1 MKKMSSRFGEVEY
14 DPAKA
19 IHFPEGLIGFEEL
32 REFIVVPS
40 KKEGPL
46 FWIQSINDPDIAFIV
61 TDPTNFFLDYSIQP
75 DKNELAKLEIDS
87 PEGCYV
93 LSIVTVSENK
103 EITLNLAAPVLFSP
117 KSNRAVQVILED
129 TAYEV
134 KTPLP
139 QA

>member
-1 MKKMSSRFGEVEY
+1 MKKISSRFGEVEY
-14 DPAKA
+14 DPAKT
-19 IHFPEGLIGFEEL
+19 IHFPEGLVGFEEL
-32 REFIVVPS
+32 REFIVVPN

-46 FWIQSINDPDIAFIV
+46 FWIQSLDDTDIAFIV
-61 TDPTNFFLDYSIQP
+61 TDPTNFFLDYSVQP
-75 DKNELAKLEIDS
+75 EKNELVKLGIESADD
-87 PEGCYV
+87 CYV

-117 KSNRAVQVILED
+117 KSNHAVQVILED

-139 QA
+139 RA

>member
-1 MKKMSSRFGEVEY
+1 MKKISSRFGEVEY
-14 DPAKA
+14 DPAKT
-19 IHFPEGLIGFEEL
+19 IHFPEGLVGFEEL

-46 FWIQSINDPDIAFIV
+46 FWIQSVDDPDIAFIV

-75 DKNELAKLEIDS
+75 DKNELAKLGIEASED
-87 PEGCYV
+87 CYV
-93 LSIVTVSENK
+93 LSIVTVSEDK
-103 EITLNLAAPVLFSP
+103 DITLNLAAPVIFSS

-139 QA
+139 RI

>member
-1 MKKMSSRFGEVEY
+1 MKKISSRFGEVEY
-14 DPAKA
+14 DPAKT
-19 IHFPEGLIGFEEL
+19 IHFPEGLIGFEDL
-32 REFIVVPS
+32 REFIVVPN

-46 FWIQSINDPDIAFIV
+46 FWIQSIDDADIAFIV
-61 TDPTNFFLDYSIQP
+61 TDPTNFFLDYSVQP
-75 DKNELAKLEIDS
+75 EKNELVKLGIES
-87 PEGCYV
+87 AENCYV

-117 KSNRAVQVILED
+117 TSNQAVQVILED

-139 QA
+139 RT

>member
-1 MKKMSSRFGEVEY
+1 MKKISSRFGEVEY
-14 DPAKA
+14 DPAKT
-19 IHFPEGLIGFEEL
+19 IHFPEGLVGFEEL
-32 REFIVVPS
+32 REFIVVPN

-46 FWIQSINDPDIAFIV
+46 FWIQSLDDTDIAFIV
-61 TDPTNFFLDYSIQP
+61 TDPTNFFLDYSVQP
-75 DKNELAKLEIDS
+75 DKNELVKLGIESADD
-87 PEGCYV
+87 CYV

-117 KSNRAVQVILED
+117 KSNHAVQVILED

-139 QA
+139 RA